1 MTTLL
6 FNKPYGVLSQFTPEP
21 GSRWRSLAEF
31 VPIPEVY
38 AAGRL
43 DADSEGLLLLTDQ
56 GRLQQRLTDPRF
68 GHWRSYWVQVEG
80 VPDVHQL
87 ERLRAGIEIQ
97 GKRTLPARVRW
108 LQGDQQPSL
117 PERDP
122 PVRFRARIPT
132 SWLELS
138 LREGRN
144 RQVRRM
150 TAAVGLPTLRLV
162 RCRIDLMDG
171 GAALDLTDLPQGH
184 WRSVSAG
191 EQKRLDQLL
200 SRAAHHS
207 RGSRQRR

>member
-1 MTTLL
+1 MH
-6 FNKPYGVLSQFTPEP
+6 KPYGVLIQFTPDP

-97 GKRTLPARVRW
+97 GQRTLPARVRW

-200 SRAAHHS
+200 SRAAHQS